1 MDSNIDVPAAPK
13 TEFTTEIFPVFL
25 IYRGQL
31 KIHKIDKQSILK
43 RLDLSLEKDLLRKL
57 ACRELICGDR

>member
-25 IYRGQL
+25 IYPGEL
-31 KIHKIDKQSILK
+31 KIDKIDKQSILK
-43 RLDLSLEKDLLRKL
+43 RLDLSLEKDLLRKST
-57 ACRELICGDR
+57 CRELICGER